1 MQVSVDT
8 AGLITGTYYAAIT
21 VEAETGIL
29 DSPAQIPV
37 TLVVTDHVY
46 QTYLPTALRHP
57 DS

>member
-1 MQVSVDT
+1 MSVDT

-46 QTYLPTALRHP
+46 QTYLPTASRHP